1 MKTQYIAAAVLSA
14 IILNPLPAG
23 AEGKNGIAAV
33 VNGEKVTVDEIRK
46 TYDAAP
52 QLKTQVT
59 FDQFYPQAVTVWAN
73 GAALKQAAQKAGV
86 ESSAEYKQQ
95 LEALKNE
102 LAGRIYLRQE
112 VEKKISDNDIKN
124 FYNQYKKDFK
134 PQKEMRARH
143 ILVDNEETANDIIT
157 KIKKG
162 DDFNELAKKYSKEK
176 NPDLGYFT
184 KEMMVP
190 EFGEAAFKMKKGQYT
205 QKPIKTNFG
214 YHIII
219 VDDVRNTQPI
229 SFEEAEPQIRA
240 RMAQELL
247 PGILNDIVAKAKIE
261 KYQLDGKV
269 MPNTPAVPA
278 AAK

>member
-1 MKTQYIAAAVLSA
+1 MKTQYVAAAVLSA
-14 IILNPLPAG
+14 LILNPLPAG
-23 AEGKNGIAAV
+23 AEGKDGVAAV
-33 VNGEKVTVDEIRK
+33 VNGKKITVAEIKK
-46 TYDAAP
+46 TYESAP
-52 QLKTQVT
+52 QIKAQVT

-73 GAALKQAAQKAGV
+73 GEALQQAAKKAGV

-95 LEALKNE
+95 LEAMKSD
-102 LAGRIYLRQE
+102 LAGKVYLKQE
-112 VEKKISDNDIKN
+112 VEKKISDNDVKN
-124 FYNQYKKDFK
+124 FYNQYKKEFK

-143 ILVDNEETANDIIT
+143 ILVDSEATANDIIT

-190 EFGEAAFKMKKGQYT
+190 EFGDAAFRMKKGQYS

-219 VDDVRNTQPI
+219 VDDVRDSKPV
-229 SFEEAEPQIRA
+229 SFEEAEPQIRT

-247 PGILNDIVAKAKIE
+247 PGVLNDVVAKAKIE
-261 KYQLDGKV
+261 KYQIGR
-269 MPNTPAVPA
+269 ASCRERA
-278 AAK
+278 